1 MTEAEQLAES
11 EAIIRFQEENPDYW
25 GDQDENGVDLAHL
38 RENLK
43 LTVAERV
50 RRNGVALLSVLQ
62 REQAHEGLAERAANR
77 PKDQAH
83 LQELMALKKILE
95 QPETQ

>member
-25 GDQDENGVDLAHL
+25 GDQDENGVDLARL

-43 LTVAERV
+43 LTPAQRIDQHEAARWLAVGIKEANERT
-50 RRNGVALLSVLQ
+50 
-62 REQAHEGLAERAANR
+62 RAAQR
-77 PKDQAH
+77 GST
-83 LQELMALKKILE
+83 ALS
-95 QPETQ
+95 